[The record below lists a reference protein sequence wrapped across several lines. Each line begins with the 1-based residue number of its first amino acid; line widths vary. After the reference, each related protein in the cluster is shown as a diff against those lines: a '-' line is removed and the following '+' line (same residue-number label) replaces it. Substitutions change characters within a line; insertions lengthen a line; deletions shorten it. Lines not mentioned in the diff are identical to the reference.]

1 MSLLFIELMRSRQE
15 VTQVGP
21 AFSRSYIFCPVSSRG
36 KKLKQYLQR
45 NCLSTYRPRIAV
57 H

>member
-1 MSLLFIELMRSRQE
+1 MSLLFIELIRSRQE

-45 NCLSTYRPRIAV
+45 NCLSTYRPRI
-57 H
+57 